1 MRSRFLCQR
10 SAGSTDD
17 LCRHGAV
24 DGWHRE
30 ATRWGLGPHAQVG
43 GGRAEMLTVDLD
55 REGYIFDCDLSNFED
70 LNLNEHSKE
79 KLVSS

>member
-1 MRSRFLCQR
+1 MLCQR

-17 LCRHGAV
+17 FCRHRAV
-24 DGWHRE
+24 DRWDKE

-79 KLVSS
+79 KVVSS

>member
-1 MRSRFLCQR
+1 MLCQR

-17 LCRHGAV
+17 FCRHWAV
-24 DGWHRE
+24 DGWHKE
-30 ATRWGLGPHAQVG
+30 ATRRGLRPHAQVG

-79 KLVSS
+79 KVVSS